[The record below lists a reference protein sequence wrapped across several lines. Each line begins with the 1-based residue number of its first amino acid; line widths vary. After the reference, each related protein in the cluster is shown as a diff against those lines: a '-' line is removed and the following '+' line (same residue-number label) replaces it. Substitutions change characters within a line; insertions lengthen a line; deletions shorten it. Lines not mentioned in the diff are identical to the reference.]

1 MHGSEV
7 SSRLLRLSSLIHANN
22 VEAKLRRLSYTVKAS
37 FDPNQPQV
45 PAGNSDG
52 GRWTDAGGG
61 DASNRVNPATGGGAT
76 NTGGPRAIRTDGERL
91 RDFGTLRRISTDL
104 QEECWAQHMRDI
116 FQCRMV
122 GLRSCYQQA
131 ALRYGNCLVGLPIPP
146 LNY

>member
-1 MHGSEV
+1 VHGSEV

-22 VEAKLRRLSYTVKAS
+22 VEAKLRRLSFAVKAS
-37 FDPNQPQV
+37 FNPNQPRV
-45 PAGNSDG
+45 PAGNSDAG
-52 GRWTDAGGG
+52 QWTDAGGG
-61 DASNRVNPATGGGAT
+61 DASNRVTPATGGGAT
-76 NTGGPRAIRTDGERL
+76 DTGRPRAIRTDGERF
-91 RDFGTLRRISTDL
+91 RDFGSARRISTDL
-104 QEECWAQHMRDI
+104 EEQCWAQHMRDI